1 MSALT
6 ESLAGLSPRERLMVV
21 AGGVAALVIV
31 LYSLVW
37 QPWQTELERLRSQVP
52 QKEQTLAW
60 MQAQAAQIETLR
72 GQSADASA
80 PSGLP
85 LLTLVERSANRVEMR
100 DAISRMSPGD
110 EEDQVRVWMDNV
122 AFDRWLLWVD
132 ALSTSG
138 IDITEV
144 NIDRSAENLV
154 SIRATL
160 QR

>member
-37 QPWQTELERLRSQVP
+37 QPWQTEVERLRSQVP

-60 MQAQAAQIETLR
+60 MQAQAAQIESLR
-72 GQSADASA
+72 GKSADASA

-144 NIDRSAENLV
+144 NIDRSTENLV